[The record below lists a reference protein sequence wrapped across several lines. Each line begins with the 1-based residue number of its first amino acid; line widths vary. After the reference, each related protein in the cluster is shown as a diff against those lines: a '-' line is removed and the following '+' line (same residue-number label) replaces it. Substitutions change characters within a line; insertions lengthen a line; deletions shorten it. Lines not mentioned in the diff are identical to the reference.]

1 MKNRILKILSVV
13 ALVSTVGTG
22 VVSCTN
28 QNQNT
33 QQTQDVD
40 QSRTS
45 RKPQVS
51 SGNSSD
57 ISTEKV
63 YSQGEIVTLADGS
76 KLKYDE
82 SGNHEIVEQGS
93 GKIIIF
99 KKVTQEELDS
109 LDASQKSMVERQ
121 MKSDPNGFSLIY

>member
-1 MKNRILKILSVV
+1 MKNKILKILSAI
-13 ALVSTVGTG
+13 ALVSIIGAG
-22 VVSCTN
+22 VTSCTT

-33 QQTQDVD
+33 QQTQETD
-40 QSRTS
+40 QNRTS

-51 SGNSSD
+51 AGNSSD
-57 ISTEKV
+57 TQTEKV
-63 YSQGEIVTLADGS
+63 YSQDEIVTLADGS

-82 SGNHEIVEQGS
+82 NGNHEIIEQGS

-99 KKVTQEELDS
+99 KKVTQDELNA
-109 LDASQKSMVERQ
+109 LDANQKSMVERQ